1 MATTTDGLSTA
12 EVAIRLGVDP
22 TTVRNM
28 VRDGRL
34 KAFRPTGHIRGNF
47 RIPESEVVRH
57 QIETGQL
64 VPADAAA

>member
-1 MATTTDGLSTA
+1 MAPIVDGLPTA
-12 EVAIRLGVDP
+12 EVATRLGVSDA
-22 TTVRNM
+22 TIRNM

-34 KAFRPTGHIRGNF
+34 KGFRPSGRGPI

-64 VPADAAA
+64 SPAEATAA